1 MAKLRVLKGP
11 DAGKVFE
18 LSKGVNMVGRDAKC
32 IVRLQDTEISRN
44 HAEIFWGPEDFR
56 LRDLGSFNGSHV
68 NCKQVKDILLKTG
81 DQLQVGQTVMLFVS
95 EEQVPPDIQASIFS
109 SEVAGG
115 SEKDRLLHKFSILG
129 SVPDSEG
136 SVILSR
142 PQGVEGDWVRNAL
155 SRLGVV
161 YEAITATSEILELG
175 DMLGKILKLLLSTL
189 EADHASVYLFPEF
202 VDSEYGLGEQIQ
214 SENNS
219 LSLLSR
225 IGDNPAKM
233 GVSVSKT
240 VVDYVLR
247 EKQGVLVSDALK
259 DSRFNAVQSIVR
271 AGVREIICVPM
282 KGRHSTVGVIYLD
295 KLYNEKHSD
304 TVGVHS
310 FVKEHLILS
319 IAVAH
324 QAALAVEETHHY
336 QARLQSERL
345 AAVGEA
351 VAYLSHH
358 IKNIL
363 QGLKSGGEILRMGI
377 KDLDGS
383 LLSSAEKLIDKNH
396 GRLFDLVKDMLSFS
410 KNREPNYEN
419 CDLVKLLADIAELSS
434 PMVAAKGGV
443 LKFDSFSKELGMFI
457 DQEGI
462 HRVVLNLL
470 NNALDACQDV
480 EVPVIGLSLVEGDL
494 PGWIKIMVRDNGE
507 GIPSQEIE
515 KIFQPFKS
523 SKGNAGTGLG
533 LAVAQK
539 IIKEH
544 HGKIDVAS
552 DKGAGAVF
560 SISLPIRPNAL

>member
-44 HAEIFWGPEDFR
+44 HAELFWGPEGFR

-81 DQLQVGQTVMLFVS
+81 DQLQVGQTVMLFVY
-95 EEQVPPDIQASIFS
+95 EEQAPSEIQASIFS
-109 SEVAGG
+109 SEIAGG
-115 SEKDRLLHKFSILG
+115 SEKDKLLQKFSILG

-202 VDSEYGLGEQIQ
+202 ADSEYGLGEQIQ

-377 KDLDGS
+377 KDLDAS

-410 KNREPNYEN
+410 KNREPNYED

-443 LKFDSFSKELGMFI
+443 LKFESFAEELGMFI

-480 EVPVIGLSLVEGDL
+480 DVPVIGLSLVEGDL

-507 GIPSQEIE
+507 GISSQEIE

-539 IIKEH
+539 IVKEH
-544 HGKIDVAS
+544 QGRIDLAS
-552 DKGAGAVF
+552 DIGAGAVF
-560 SISLPIRPNAL
+560 SISLPIRRNAL

>member
-44 HAEIFWGPEDFR
+44 HAELFWGPEGFR

-95 EEQVPPDIQASIFS
+95 EEQAPPDIQASIFS
-109 SEVAGG
+109 SEIAGG
-115 SEKDRLLHKFSILG
+115 SEKDRLLQKFSILG

-175 DMLGKILKLLLSTL
+175 DMLGKILKLLLNTL

-202 VDSEYGLGEQIQ
+202 ADSEYGLGEQIQ

-219 LSLLSR
+219 LSLLCR
-225 IGDNPAKM
+225 IGDNLAKM
-233 GVSVSKT
+233 GVPVSKT

-247 EKQGVLVSDALK
+247 EKKGVLVSDALK

-377 KDLDGS
+377 KDLDAS

-443 LKFDSFSKELGMFI
+443 LKFESFAEELGMFI

-507 GIPSQEIE
+507 GISSQEIE

-539 IIKEH
+539 IVKEH
-544 HGKIDVAS
+544 QGRIDVAS
-552 DKGAGAVF
+552 DIGAGAVF
-560 SISLPIRPNAL
+560 SISLPIRRNAL

>member
-44 HAEIFWGPEDFR
+44 HAELFWGPEGFR

-81 DQLQVGQTVMLFVS
+81 DQLQVGQTVMLFVY
-95 EEQVPPDIQASIFS
+95 EEQAPSEIQASIFS
-109 SEVAGG
+109 SEIAGG
-115 SEKDRLLHKFSILG
+115 SEKDKLLQKFSILG

-202 VDSEYGLGEQIQ
+202 ADSEYGLGEQIQ

-377 KDLDGS
+377 KNLDAS

-410 KNREPNYEN
+410 KNREPNYED

-443 LKFDSFSKELGMFI
+443 LKFESFAEELGMFI

-480 EVPVIGLSLVEGDL
+480 DVPVIGLSLVEGDL

-507 GIPSQEIE
+507 GITSQEIE

-539 IIKEH
+539 IVKEH
-544 HGKIDVAS
+544 QGRIDLAS
-552 DKGAGAVF
+552 DIGAGAVF
-560 SISLPIRPNAL
+560 SISLPIRRNAL

>member
-44 HAEIFWGPEDFR
+44 HAELFWGPEGFR

-95 EEQVPPDIQASIFS
+95 EEQTPPDIQASIFS
-109 SEVAGG
+109 SEIAGG
-115 SEKDRLLHKFSILG
+115 SEKDRLLQKFSILG

-175 DMLGKILKLLLSTL
+175 DMLGKILKLLLNTL

-202 VDSEYGLGEQIQ
+202 ADSEYGLGEQIQ

-219 LSLLSR
+219 LSLLHR
-225 IGDNPAKM
+225 IDGSPAKM
-233 GVSVSKT
+233 GVLVSKT

-377 KDLDGS
+377 KDLDAS

-410 KNREPNYEN
+410 KDREPNYEN

-443 LKFDSFSKELGMFI
+443 LKYESFAEELGMFI

-480 EVPVIGLSLVEGDL
+480 EVPVIGLSLVEGGL

-507 GIPSQEIE
+507 GISSQEIE

-539 IIKEH
+539 IVKEH
-544 HGKIDVAS
+544 QGRIDVAS
-552 DKGAGAVF
+552 DIGAGAVF
-560 SISLPIRPNAL
+560 SISLPIRRNAL

>member
-44 HAEIFWGPEDFR
+44 HAELFWGPEGFR

-95 EEQVPPDIQASIFS
+95 EEQAPPDIQASIFS
-109 SEVAGG
+109 SEIAGG
-115 SEKDRLLHKFSILG
+115 SEKDRLLQKFSILG

-175 DMLGKILKLLLSTL
+175 DMLGKILKLLLNTL

-202 VDSEYGLGEQIQ
+202 ADSEYGLGEQIQ

-219 LSLLSR
+219 LSLLYR
-225 IGDNPAKM
+225 IGGNPAKM
-233 GVSVSKT
+233 GVLVSKT

-247 EKQGVLVSDALK
+247 EKKGVLVSDALK

-377 KDLDGS
+377 KDLDAS

-443 LKFDSFSKELGMFI
+443 LKFESFAEELGMFI

-507 GIPSQEIE
+507 GISSQEIE

-539 IIKEH
+539 IVKEH
-544 HGKIDVAS
+544 QGRIDVAS
-552 DKGAGAVF
+552 DIGAGAVF
-560 SISLPIRPNAL
+560 SISLPIRRNAL

>member
-44 HAEIFWGPEDFR
+44 HAELFWGTEGFR

-95 EEQVPPDIQASIFS
+95 EEQAPPDIQASIFS
-109 SEVAGG
+109 SEIAGG
-115 SEKDRLLHKFSILG
+115 SEKDRLLQKFSILG

-175 DMLGKILKLLLSTL
+175 DMLGKILKLLLGTL

-202 VDSEYGLGEQIQ
+202 ADSEYGLGEQIQ

-247 EKQGVLVSDALK
+247 EKKGVLVSDALK

-377 KDLDGS
+377 KDLDAS

-443 LKFDSFSKELGMFI
+443 LKFESFAEELGMFI

-507 GIPSQEIE
+507 GISSQEIE

-539 IIKEH
+539 IVKEH
-544 HGKIDVAS
+544 QGRIDVAS
-552 DKGAGAVF
+552 DIGAGAVF
-560 SISLPIRPNAL
+560 SISLPIRRNAL

>member
-44 HAEIFWGPEDFR
+44 HAELFWGPEGFR

-95 EEQVPPDIQASIFS
+95 EEQAPPDIQASIFS
-109 SEVAGG
+109 SEIAGG
-115 SEKDRLLHKFSILG
+115 SEKDRLLQKFSILG

-175 DMLGKILKLLLSTL
+175 DMLGKILKLLLNTL

-202 VDSEYGLGEQIQ
+202 ADSEYGLGEQIQ

-377 KDLDGS
+377 KDLDAS

-443 LKFDSFSKELGMFI
+443 LKFESFAEELGMFI

-507 GIPSQEIE
+507 GISSQEIE

-539 IIKEH
+539 IVKEH
-544 HGKIDVAS
+544 QGRIDVAS
-552 DKGAGAVF
+552 DIGAGAVF
-560 SISLPIRPNAL
+560 SISLPIRRNAL

>member
-44 HAEIFWGPEDFR
+44 HAELFWGPEGFR

-95 EEQVPPDIQASIFS
+95 EEQAPPDIQASIFS
-109 SEVAGG
+109 SEIAGG
-115 SEKDRLLHKFSILG
+115 SEKDRLLQKFSILG

-175 DMLGKILKLLLSTL
+175 DMLGKILKLLLNTL

-202 VDSEYGLGEQIQ
+202 ADSEYGLGEQIQ

-247 EKQGVLVSDALK
+247 EKKGVLVSDALK

-304 TVGVHS
+304 ALGVHS

-377 KDLDGS
+377 KDLDTS
-383 LLSSAEKLIDKNH
+383 LLLSAEKLIDKNH

-443 LKFDSFSKELGMFI
+443 LKFESFAEELGMFI

-507 GIPSQEIE
+507 GISSQEIE

-539 IIKEH
+539 IVKEH
-544 HGKIDVAS
+544 QGRIDVAS
-552 DKGAGAVF
+552 DIGAGAVF
-560 SISLPIRPNAL
+560 SISLPIRRNAL

>member
-44 HAEIFWGPEDFR
+44 HAELFWGPEGFR

-95 EEQVPPDIQASIFS
+95 EEQAPPDIQASIFS
-109 SEVAGG
+109 SEIAGG
-115 SEKDRLLHKFSILG
+115 SEKDRLLQKFSILG

-175 DMLGKILKLLLSTL
+175 DMLGKILKLLLNTL

-202 VDSEYGLGEQIQ
+202 ADSEYGLGEQIQ

-247 EKQGVLVSDALK
+247 EKKGVLVSDALK

-377 KDLDGS
+377 KDLDAS

-443 LKFDSFSKELGMFI
+443 LKFESFAEELGMFI

-507 GIPSQEIE
+507 GISSQEIE

-539 IIKEH
+539 IVKEH
-544 HGKIDVAS
+544 QGRIDVAS
-552 DKGAGAVF
+552 DIGAGAVF
-560 SISLPIRPNAL
+560 SISLPIRRNAL

>member
-44 HAEIFWGPEDFR
+44 HAELFWGPEGFR

-81 DQLQVGQTVMLFVS
+81 DQLQVGQTVMLFVY
-95 EEQVPPDIQASIFS
+95 EEQAPSEIQASIFS
-109 SEVAGG
+109 SQIAGG
-115 SEKDRLLHKFSILG
+115 SEKDKLLQKFSILG

-202 VDSEYGLGEQIQ
+202 ADSEYGLGEQIQ

-324 QAALAVEETHHY
+324 QAALAVEDTHHY

-377 KDLDGS
+377 KDLDAS

-410 KNREPNYEN
+410 KNREPNYED

-443 LKFDSFSKELGMFI
+443 LKFESFSEELGMFI

-480 EVPVIGLSLVEGDL
+480 DVPVIGLSLVEGDL

-507 GIPSQEIE
+507 GISSQEIE

-539 IIKEH
+539 IVKEH
-544 HGKIDVAS
+544 QGRIDLAS
-552 DKGAGAVF
+552 DIGAGAVF
-560 SISLPIRPNAL
+560 SISLPIRRNAL

>member
-44 HAEIFWGPEDFR
+44 HAELFWGPEGFR

-95 EEQVPPDIQASIFS
+95 EEQAPPDIQASIFS
-109 SEVAGG
+109 SEIAGD
-115 SEKDRLLHKFSILG
+115 SEKDRLLQKFSILG

-175 DMLGKILKLLLSTL
+175 DMLGKILKLLLNTL

-202 VDSEYGLGEQIQ
+202 ADSEYGLGEQIQ

-377 KDLDGS
+377 KDLDAS

-443 LKFDSFSKELGMFI
+443 LKFESFAEELGMFI

-507 GIPSQEIE
+507 GISSQEIE

-539 IIKEH
+539 IVKEH
-544 HGKIDVAS
+544 QGRIDVAS
-552 DKGAGAVF
+552 DIGAGAVF
-560 SISLPIRPNAL
+560 SISLPIRRNAL

>member
-1 MAKLRVLKGP
+1 LAKLRVLKGP

-44 HAEIFWGPEDFR
+44 HAELFWGPEGFR

-95 EEQVPPDIQASIFS
+95 EEQAPPEIQASIFS
-109 SEVAGG
+109 SEIAGG
-115 SEKDRLLHKFSILG
+115 SEKDKLLQKFSILG

-202 VDSEYGLGEQIQ
+202 ADSEYGLGEQIQ

-240 VVDYVLR
+240 VMDYVLR

-377 KDLDGS
+377 KDLDAS

-410 KNREPNYEN
+410 KNREPNYED

-443 LKFDSFSKELGMFI
+443 LKFESFAEELGMFI

-480 EVPVIGLSLVEGDL
+480 DVPVIGLSLVEGDL

-507 GIPSQEIE
+507 GISSQEIE

-539 IIKEH
+539 IVKEH
-544 HGKIDVAS
+544 QGRIDLAS
-552 DKGAGAVF
+552 DIGAGAVF
-560 SISLPIRPNAL
+560 SISLPIRRNAL